1 MSLVEK
7 CWMIT
12 SNVSVIAVLIITGIC
27 FGIFV
32 RPYMKKKKEAIA
44 VSTVYIAVMLVL
56 YIVPPQIDNFSA
68 YMMGIM
74 AAFIVMYAE
83 DRRNIYQK
91 NFLLSLS
98 FPFAGLRLQ
107 WQPDWMTLLRR
118 FSSFKI
124 RLQAGNGYNTDY
136 MQEPEF

>member
-12 SNVSVIAVLIITGIC
+12 SNVSVITGIC

-56 YIVPPQIDNFSA
+56 YIVI
-68 YMMGIM
+68 
-74 AAFIVMYAE
+74 
-83 DRRNIYQK
+83 
-91 NFLLSLS
+91 
-98 FPFAGLRLQ
+98 
-107 WQPDWMTLLRR
+107 
-118 FSSFKI
+118 I
-124 RLQAGNGYNTDY
+124 RLSASRKSPI
-136 MQEPEF
+136 ES

>member
-44 VSTVYIAVMLVL
+44 VSDML
-56 YIVPPQIDNFSA
+56 PS
-68 YMMGIM
+68 
-74 AAFIVMYAE
+74 
-83 DRRNIYQK
+83 R
-91 NFLLSLS
+91 
-98 FPFAGLRLQ
+98 
-107 WQPDWMTLLRR
+107 
-118 FSSFKI
+118 
-124 RLQAGNGYNTDY
+124 
-136 MQEPEF
+136 

>member
-56 YIVPPQIDNFSA
+56 YIVPPP
-68 YMMGIM
+68 
-74 AAFIVMYAE
+74 V
-83 DRRNIYQK
+83 
-91 NFLLSLS
+91 FLQSEY
-98 FPFAGLRLQ
+98 
-107 WQPDWMTLLRR
+107 LLPPTEQAVVR
-118 FSSFKI
+118 SSI
-124 RLQAGNGYNTDY
+124 L
-136 MQEPEF
+136 

>member
-44 VSTVYIAVMLVL
+44 VSTCTD
-56 YIVPPQIDNFSA
+56 PQKLDLKSNDWRS
-68 YMMGIM
+68 
-74 AAFIVMYAE
+74 V
-83 DRRNIYQK
+83 
-91 NFLLSLS
+91 FLWLST
-98 FPFAGLRLQ
+98 ATNLRKK
-107 WQPDWMTLLRR
+107 LLMP
-118 FSSFKI
+118 I
-124 RLQAGNGYNTDY
+124 
-136 MQEPEF
+136 